1 MKRIISAV
9 LLLMLVT
16 VVACKKDDK
25 KDTFPYD
32 GNWAGTYSGLVSGN
46 WDGNISES
54 GVFTGTGTNSLLPGQ
69 TITITGTVSK
79 SGVVDA
85 NYTYLTLNVSFD
97 GQIQGD
103 NITGTWMADTLGLT
117 GTWAGARKK

>member
-25 KDTFPYD
+25 KDSFPYKGD
-32 GNWAGTYSGLVSGN
+32 WSGTYSGLVSGN

-54 GVFTGTGTNSLLPGQ
+54 GVFTGTGTNNLIPGQ
-69 TITITGTVSK
+69 SFTITGTVSK
-79 SGVVDA
+79 SGVVEAD
-85 NYTYLTLNVSFD
+85 YTYLTLNVSFD